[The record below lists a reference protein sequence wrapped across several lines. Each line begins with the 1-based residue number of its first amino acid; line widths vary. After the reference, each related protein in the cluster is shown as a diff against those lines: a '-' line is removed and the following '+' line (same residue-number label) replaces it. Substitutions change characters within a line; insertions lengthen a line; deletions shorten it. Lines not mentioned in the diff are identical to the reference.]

1 MRGGGSGSRRAPGRT
16 LWGLGSRRRGAEAA
30 TGKAGS
36 FALQVPSNS
45 EGRTGRAGA
54 AACGDVADPG
64 SRAGIG
70 VGGRAAA
77 RGSDH
82 SRPGSRLRA
91 SGCSPGPFPNL
102 RTRLPETLGLPE
114 LPRCFS
120 SSGLHVRVPWDPV
133 RKFGGI
139 LTNSTVTDAE
149 AEER

>member
-1 MRGGGSGSRRAPGRT
+1 MRGSGSGSRRAPRRT
-16 LWGLGSRRRGAEAA
+16 LWGLGSRRLEAEAA
-30 TGKAGS
+30 AGKAGS
-36 FALQVPSNS
+36 FALQVPSTS

-54 AACGDVADPG
+54 DACGDVADPG
-64 SRAGIG
+64 ARAGIG

-77 RGSDH
+77 RGRDR
-82 SRPGSRLRA
+82 SRPGSF
-91 SGCSPGPFPNL
+91 SSL
-102 RTRLPETLGLPE
+102 RTRLPERLGLPE

>member
-30 TGKAGS
+30 AGKAGS
-36 FALQVPSNS
+36 FVLQVPSTS

-54 AACGDVADPG
+54 DACGDFADPG
-64 SRAGIG
+64 ARAGTG
-70 VGGRAAA
+70 VGDRAAA
-77 RGSDH
+77 RGSDR
-82 SRPGSRLRA
+82 SRPGS
-91 SGCSPGPFPNL
+91 FPSL

-114 LPRCFS
+114 LPGCFS
-120 SSGLHVRVPWDPV
+120 SSGLHVRVPRDTV
-133 RKFGGI
+133 RKFGGV

>member
-1 MRGGGSGSRRAPGRT
+1 MRGSGSGSRRAPGRT
-16 LWGLGSRRRGAEAA
+16 LWGLGSLRRGAEAA
-30 TGKAGS
+30 AGKAGS
-36 FALQVPSNS
+36 FAFQVPSTS

-54 AACGDVADPG
+54 DACGDVADPG
-64 SRAGIG
+64 ARAGIG

-77 RGSDH
+77 RGSDR
-82 SRPGSRLRA
+82 SRPGSF
-91 SGCSPGPFPNL
+91 SSL

-120 SSGLHVRVPWDPV
+120 SLGLHVRVPWDPV
-133 RKFGGI
+133 RKFGGV